1 MFNLPEVH
9 MKKTLLL
16 VLAVMLCV
24 SLSNAQYTNDASF
37 PSDTLLKAVQT
48 HGVTVDPAGKVWVIP
63 FSLIKG
69 DSVLSNGVNRAV
81 AAIRVYNAN
90 GTKASFSPLSILAG
104 SGISDTLFSATN
116 QRGINID
123 KDGNVLFTYS
133 GTLYR
138 INYKTGAAM
147 GKVAIVPTGAGVQV
161 APDTIG
167 NVFTAFVSQNIGPIQ
182 MFDASFTKQGNITD
196 TSRFFCRAIA
206 ASKAGD
212 KVYYAG
218 YTAHAVIRYTGDP
231 LFGYT
236 ADTVLKGFDC
246 ESINRHGKTDW
257 LWAAAGSGND
267 MPNRYPGVVTS
278 YSAHTWYLW
287 NPADDKI
294 KDSIKW
300 AGSFLLNAADS
311 AAVRPRGV
319 ATTTNGD
326 TVYVAMF
333 GSKTGMYSVQRFVKG
348 PTSVRRED
356 GIVAGDYSLSQNYP
370 NPFNPSTKLKFTLK
384 SASTVSLTV
393 YDVLGKEVSTLATGD
408 YAAGSYD
415 VDFNASSLSAGVYF
429 YTLKTSNGFSLT
441 KKMLLVK

>member
-1 MFNLPEVH
+1 
-9 MKKTLLL
+9 MKKNLLL
-16 VLAVMLCV
+16 VLAIVFCV
-24 SLSNAQYTNDASF
+24 SISFGQYNYDNTF

-48 HGVTVDPAGKVWVIP
+48 HGVTVDLEGKVWVIP
-63 FSLIKG
+63 FSVIKG
-69 DSVLSNGVNRAV
+69 DSVALATGGNKAV

-90 GTKASFSPLSILAG
+90 GTSAAFSPIKILIG
-104 SGISDTLFSATN
+104 TGISDTLYTATN

-123 KDGNVLFTYS
+123 KDGNILYTY
-133 GTLYR
+133 GPTLYR
-138 INYKTGAAM
+138 INSKTGAAM
-147 GKVAIVPTGAGVQV
+147 AKVALVPTGPGVQV
-161 APDTIG
+161 APDTLG
-167 NVFTAFVSQNIGPIQ
+167 NVFTAFVSQNVGPIQ
-182 MFDASFTKQGNITD
+182 MFDASFVKQGNVTD

-206 ASKAGD
+206 TSKAGD

-246 ESINRHGKTDW
+246 ESINRHGRTDW

-267 MPNRYPGVVTS
+267 MPNRYPGVKTS
-278 YSAHTWYLW
+278 FSAHTWYLW

-300 AGSFLLNAADS
+300 AGTFLVTGADS

-319 ATTTNGD
+319 ATTRNGD

-333 GSKTGMYSVQRFVKG
+333 GSKTGMYGVQRFVKG
-348 PTSVRRED
+348 QTSVRREE
-356 GIVAGDYSLSQNYP
+356 GIVASDYTLSQNYP
-370 NPFNPSTKLKFTLK
+370 NPFNPSTKMKFTLK
-384 SASTVSLTV
+384 SAANVTLSV
-393 YDVLGKEVSTLATGD
+393 YDVLGKEISVLASGN
-408 YAAGSYD
+408 YSAGSYD
-415 VDFNASSLSAGVYF
+415 VDFNASNLSAGMYF
-429 YTLKTSNGFSLT
+429 YTLRTSTGFSET

>member
-1 MFNLPEVH
+1 
-9 MKKTLLL
+9 MKRSLLL
-16 VLAVMLCV
+16 ALAMVLCA
-24 SLSNAQYTNDASF
+24 SLSFGQYKVDNSF
-37 PSDTLLKAVQT
+37 PSDTLLKGVQT
-48 HGVTVDPAGKVWVIP
+48 HGVTVDPDGKVWVIP

-69 DSVLSNGVNRAV
+69 DSVALATGGKKAV
-81 AAIRVYNAN
+81 TAIRVYNAN
-90 GTKASFSPLSILAG
+90 GTKASFSPLSILSGAG
-104 SGISDTLFSATN
+104 INDTLYSATS

-123 KDGNVLFTYS
+123 KDGNILYTYS

-147 GKVAIVPTGAGVQV
+147 NKVAILPTGSGVQV
-161 APDTIG
+161 AYDTLG
-167 NVFTAFVSQNIGPIQ
+167 NIFTAFVSQNVGPMQ
-182 MFDASFTKQGNITD
+182 VFDASFVKQGNVTD

-218 YTAHAVIRYTGDP
+218 YTGHCVIRYTGDP

-246 ESINRHGKTDW
+246 EAINRHGKTDM

-267 MPNRYPGVVTS
+267 MPNRYPGVTTS

-294 KDSIKW
+294 KDSVKW
-300 AGSFLLNAADS
+300 AGTFLVTGADS

-319 ATTTNGD
+319 ATTKNGD

-333 GSKTGMYSVQRFVKG
+333 GSMTGMYGVQRFVKG
-348 PTSVRRED
+348 PASVQRQPD
-356 GIVAGDYSLSQNYP
+356 MIANDYALTQNYP
-370 NPFNPSTKLKFTLK
+370 NPFNPSTKLSFSLK
-384 SASTVSLTV
+384 NAATISLKV
-393 YDVLGKEVSTLATGD
+393 YDVLGKEVATVATGA
-408 YAAGSYD
+408 YPAGTYN
-415 VDFNASSLSAGVYF
+415 VDFNASNLSGGVYF
-429 YTLKTSNGFSLT
+429 YTMTTSNGFSQT
-441 KKMLLVK
+441 RKMMLLK